1 MPWQQ
6 FFRRWGV
13 PIALLILL
21 VLSFGLMFLRLG
33 FYWDD
38 WPIMLATRLQG
49 VGTFWE
55 YYGSERPFNPLTVI
69 PAALLLGTR
78 PLNWHVFA
86 LLMRWLTVLGLLW
99 SLKGLWPRRGQ
110 QAVWIAL
117 LFAIYPIFTQQPV
130 AATFTTHWIVYAL
143 FFYSLGAMLQAERTP
158 RWRLPLTLSGM
169 LAQLL
174 HMLPLEYFWGLEL
187 LRPFMLWL
195 VHAETIP
202 DKRQRLW
209 ATLKSWFP
217 YLLVYAGVLIWWLSY
232 RSNLPESNQPD
243 ELLSLGATPLQTGM
257 HFVQVILQ
265 DTIHN
270 LIGAWYSTIDPAVL
284 DLGDRSVLASLAL
297 AVFTAGLTFLFLL
310 RLNGDARQPA
320 GESASPQW
328 AHQAIAIGLLGTLLG
343 PLPIWAIDRQSL
355 VGLQSGRFALAA
367 MTGMSILCVGLLEWF
382 TPRRIPKAALL
393 ALMIGLAAG
402 FHLRVATSYYRSTLA
417 QDQFYWQLY
426 WRAPYI
432 KPGTAILSKD
442 ELFIYVGRK
451 PTAVTLNLLYP
462 QPFGTRQVGYWFLE
476 MDHDIG
482 QKIVPKLARGKTYDE
497 SFRTFDFTGSSLN
510 SLVIFYKPGA
520 GRCLWVLSPDDADN
534 PQLPDLTLQ
543 ALPVSNLS
551 RIEPQPVSDDYPRT
565 EFFGAEP
572 PHTWCYYFQKS
583 QLAAQ
588 FGRWQEVASLGDQAE
603 GQGYTAGNPYE
614 WLPFIQGYAYTGRWE
629 KALERT
635 QAAFD
640 ADQLTAPRLCRLW
653 QAMLTP
659 GNQPPVDFN
668 NSFQQLQN
676 LLQCSQNSNTG
687 STSLKS
693 TPSGVTAFSNIIP

>member
-6 FFRRWGV
+6 LSRRWGTPLAILV
-13 PIALLILL
+13 LL
-21 VLSFGLMFLRLG
+21 VLSFGLMFPVLG

-69 PAALLLGTR
+69 PAATLLGTR

-86 LLMRWLTVLGLLW
+86 LLMRWLTVLGLFW
-99 SLKGLWPRRGQ
+99 GLKGLWPRRAQ
-110 QAVWIAL
+110 QVVWIAL

-158 RWRLPLTLSGM
+158 RWRLPLTLTGM

-195 VHAETIP
+195 VHAESIP

-217 YLLVYAGVLIWWLSY
+217 YLLVYAGVLTWWLSY
-232 RSNLPESNQPD
+232 RGNLPESNQPD
-243 ELLSLGATPLQTGM
+243 ELLSLGAAPLQTGM
-257 HFVQVILQ
+257 HLIQIILQ

-270 LIGAWYSTIDPAVL
+270 LLGAWYNTIDPSVL

-297 AVFTAGLTFLFLL
+297 AAFIAGLTFLFLL
-310 RLNGDARQPA
+310 RQNGEPRQTDGEAASLQWARQ
-320 GESASPQW
+320 
-328 AHQAIAIGLLGTLLG
+328 AIVIGLLGTLIG

-382 TPRRIPKAALL
+382 TPRRLPKAALL
-393 ALMIGLAAG
+393 AILVGLAAG

-462 QPFGTRQVGYWFLE
+462 QPFGTRHVGYWFLE

-482 QKIVPKLARGKTYDE
+482 QKMVPKLARGKTFDE
-497 SFRTFDFTGSSLN
+497 SFRTFDFTGSSLD

-520 GRCLWVLSPDDADN
+520 GRCLWLLSLDDVDN
-534 PQLPDLTLQ
+534 PQIPDLTRQ

-551 RIEPQPVSDDYPRT
+551 RIQPQPIPGDYPP
-565 EFFGAEP
+565 EELFGAEP
-572 PHTWCYYFQKS
+572 EHGWCYYYQKAE
-583 QLAAQ
+583 LAVQ
-588 FGRWQEVASLGDQAE
+588 LGDWGKAAE
-603 GQGYTAGNPYE
+603 LGDEAGAKSYAPSNPYE
-614 WLPFIQGYAYTGRWE
+614 WLPFIQSYAMTGRWE
-629 KALERT
+629 DALDRS
-635 QAAFD
+635 QMAFS
-640 ADQLTAPRLCRLW
+640 ADEGIAPSLCRLW
-653 QAMLTP
+653 DQATTSSIPPMDWEQAIQQFK
-659 GNQPPVDFN
+659 NQLKCTIV
-668 NSFQQLQN
+668 S
-676 LLQCSQNSNTG
+676 NSN
-687 STSLKS
+687 
-693 TPSGVTAFSNIIP
+693 